1 MSYGLKLCLV
11 LAAAYGLAC
20 LLLSA
25 AVAVAWRL
33 DLQRRR
39 SNAVD
44 LLALRVAPPCGA
56 ALLTLSVVLPSFILY
71 EPTHEIEP
79 LGPALVTCAL
89 LALTIAGAG
98 IARGWR
104 ACAAARLL
112 IRRCGPPRRWALA
125 DGAEV
130 DIVDVT
136 EPIVAAVG
144 GWRPRIVA
152 ARQVL
157 NACSDEEFR
166 QVISHEAAHVASAD
180 NLKLLM
186 LVSSPDVL
194 AWLPSGAAL
203 STRWRA
209 AAEFAADERSAGAD
223 PHRRVALASAL
234 IKVARLSNDV
244 LGPGAVL
251 SLSVARDHV
260 DARVRRLLS
269 PSPAAPRKLIF
280 SSLVVCAAL
289 TPLAAV
295 PSYAL
300 VHRLIE
306 VLVAL

>member
-1 MSYGLKLCLV
+1 MSDGVKLCLV

-20 LLLSA
+20 LSLA
-25 AVAVAWRL
+25 AVVAAAWRL
-33 DLQRRR
+33 GLQRRR
-39 SNAVD
+39 SSAVD
-44 LLALRVAPPCGA
+44 LLALRMAPPCGA

-71 EPTHEIEP
+71 EPTHVIEP

-89 LALTIAGAG
+89 VAVAITGAG

-104 ACAAARLL
+104 ACAAARRL
-112 IRRCGPPRRWALA
+112 IRRFGPLRRCALA
-125 DGAEV
+125 DGVEA
-130 DIVDVT
+130 DIVDVA

-144 GWRPRIVA
+144 GWRPRIFA

-166 QVISHEAAHVASAD
+166 QVIRHEAAHVASAD

-194 AWLPSGAAL
+194 AWLPSGTAL
-203 STRWRA
+203 FARWRA
-209 AAEFAADERSAGAD
+209 AAEFEADERSAGAD
-223 PHRRVALASAL
+223 PHRRVVLASAL
-234 IKVARLSNDV
+234 IKVARLSNDMPR
-244 LGPGAVL
+244 PGVAL

-260 DARVRRLLS
+260 EARVRRLLS
-269 PSPAAPRKLIF
+269 PSPAASPKLIF
-280 SSLVVCAAL
+280 SSLIVCAAL
-289 TPLAAV
+289 IPPAAV